1 MSKDRRAALI
11 NLFKACNP
19 LIHLPTTDYT
29 EAQADVIAAIR
40 HAIPNKEDMDVG
52 VWRVTQGMAMGTIRT
67 PLRKPDPDLSAPIDA
82 LAKVELSESPILG
95 IFHNMRQFIQD
106 PGVIQ
111 QVIDSALAA
120 KQRASY
126 LVFIGPA
133 FNLPPELQTMVT
145 VVPYPLPDQRQIT
158 NLFRVIIQDY
168 ADTITQDGVPWKALQ
183 KEKKRELVKE
193 AARAAMG
200 LDMFGAE
207 QAIALSIA
215 KTNEVSA
222 RLIMDHKK
230 SEIAKSDVLE
240 FVGDDEPLENVG
252 GFGALKQWLK
262 RRERAF
268 TEEASAYGLKF
279 PKGILITGVPGTG
292 KSLTAKAVGFYLK
305 LPVIR
310 MDMGKVFRK
319 YIGEAEGAIRNA
331 LHQVEAASPCVLWL
345 EELEKALAGMS
356 SSGETDSGVSA
367 RVGATLLTW
376 RAETD
381 KPVMLVAT
389 ANDVFKLP
397 PEVLR
402 KGRFDEIW
410 ATDLPNG
417 TEREEIF
424 SIHLRKRKRE
434 SVNFDT
440 ALLARKSDGYVGSE
454 IEAVIEDGMYSAF
467 FEGREVN
474 TSDILKAI
482 NDTQPQSKRDSA
494 ALEQLRQWTVDK
506 ARPVSD
512 STEND
517 KKEAAQSSKIRK
529 IHRKES

>member
-1 MSKDRRAALI
+1 
-11 NLFKACNP
+11 
-19 LIHLPTTDYT
+19 
-29 EAQADVIAAIR
+29 
-40 HAIPNKEDMDVG
+40 
-52 VWRVTQGMAMGTIRT
+52 
-67 PLRKPDPDLSAPIDA
+67 
-82 LAKVELSESPILG
+82 
-95 IFHNMRQFIQD
+95 
-106 PGVIQ
+106 
-111 QVIDSALAA
+111 
-120 KQRASY
+120 
-126 LVFIGPA
+126 
-133 FNLPPELQTMVT
+133 
-145 VVPYPLPDQRQIT
+145 
-158 NLFRVIIQDY
+158 
-168 ADTITQDGVPWKALQ
+168 
-183 KEKKRELVKE
+183 
-193 AARAAMG
+193 
-200 LDMFGAE
+200 
-207 QAIALSIA
+207 
-215 KTNEVSA
+215 
-222 RLIMDHKK
+222 
-230 SEIAKSDVLE
+230 
-240 FVGDDEPLENVG
+240 
-252 GFGALKQWLK
+252 
-262 RRERAF
+262 
-268 TEEASAYGLKF
+268 
-279 PKGILITGVPGTG
+279 
-292 KSLTAKAVGFYLK
+292 
-305 LPVIR
+305 
-310 MDMGKVFRK
+310 
-319 YIGEAEGAIRNA
+319 
-331 LHQVEAASPCVLWL
+331 
-345 EELEKALAGMS
+345 MS

-424 SIHLRKRKRE
+424 SIHLRKRKRDA
-434 SVNFDT
+434 VNFDT
-440 ALLARKSDGYVGSE
+440 ALLARKSEGYVGSE
-454 IEAVIEDGMYSAF
+454 IEAVIEDGMYNAF